1 MWDTFT
7 IYNDDEEDFD
17 MDAHLDN
24 LWESFIRRQSDVS
37 TQSNEKRP

>member
-7 IYNDDEEDFD
+7 IYNDVEEDFD

-24 LWESFIRRQSDVS
+24 LRESFIRR
-37 TQSNEKRP
+37 